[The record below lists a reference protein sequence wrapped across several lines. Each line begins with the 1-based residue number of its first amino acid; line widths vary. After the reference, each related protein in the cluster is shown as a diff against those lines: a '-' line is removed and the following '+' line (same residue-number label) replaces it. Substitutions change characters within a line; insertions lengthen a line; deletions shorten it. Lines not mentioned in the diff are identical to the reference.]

1 MLELE
6 MCVFVCV
13 HFDTGERFTDLCF
26 ITIAPFV
33 SNVNLVVI
41 IVVGFDP

>member
-6 MCVFVCV
+6 MCLCV